1 MEFKY
6 CPFCKGNLKDI
17 SKHIKECENCG
28 ERFYKNPVPA
38 VALVIFNGNR
48 EILLVKRGEE
58 PKKGMWALPGG
69 FMEVEEEVIDAAKRE
84 TEEETGLK
92 IEDLTLLDVATEGSK
107 RYTTVLLV
115 AYYTNTFTGKPKPGD
130 DSVDVK
136 FFSHKNLPE
145 IAFSS
150 HRKFINKFLEIMRW

>member
-6 CPFCKGNLKDI
+6 CPFCKGDLKDI
-17 SKHIKECENCG
+17 SKHVKECEKCG

-38 VALVIFNGNR
+38 VAVVIFNENK
-48 EILLVKRGEE
+48 EILLVKRGED

-69 FMEVEEEVIDAAKRE
+69 FMEVEEDVVDAAKRE

-92 IEDLTLLDVATEGSK
+92 IDKLKLLDIATEGSK

-115 AYYTNTFTGKPKPGD
+115 AYYSKIFSGKLKPGD

-136 FFSHKNLPE
+136 FFSYKNMPE
-145 IAFSS
+145 IAFLS
-150 HRKFINKFLEIMRW
+150 HKKFINKFLEIVRW